1 MNLGMKLRFKPD
13 RHGRFPIRL
22 SLIPSSVSP
31 GHRKPTGTVPLY
43 HFPFRVRQIA
53 TTGPAPVPIFL
64 LLIFPFTSPALLSF
78 HFSFFFY
85 YFINSVRYSRFVL
98 SIYPFFLC
106 LLFFLFI
113 PFFFSAFILLVFIA
127 QIAIRIHFIISI
139 RLGLNLL
146 VFDSILRLF
155 HPTLRFERDEIVGTC
170 RFFI

>member
-64 LLIFPFTSPALLSF
+64 LLIFPFTSPAPLSF
-78 HFSFFFY
+78 HFFFFY
-85 YFINSVRYSRFVL
+85 YFINSVRYQDSFSRF
-98 SIYPFFLC
+98 I
-106 LLFFLFI
+106 LFFFVSCFFYLFL
-113 PFFFSAFILLVFIA
+113 FSSAYLSFLFLL
-127 QIAIRIHFIISI
+127 
-139 RLGLNLL
+139 
-146 VFDSILRLF
+146 LRS
-155 HPTLRFERDEIVGTC
+155 RFE
-170 RFFI
+170 FIS

>member
-64 LLIFPFTSPALLSF
+64 LLIFSFTSPAPLSL

-85 YFINSVRYSRFVL
+85 YFINSVRYQDSFSRFIL
-98 SIYPFFLC
+98 FFFVSFFFYLF
-106 LLFFLFI
+106 LFSSTYLFFLF
-113 PFFFSAFILLVFIA
+113 LL
-127 QIAIRIHFIISI
+127 
-139 RLGLNLL
+139 
-146 VFDSILRLF
+146 LRS
-155 HPTLRFERDEIVGTC
+155 RFE
-170 RFFI
+170 FIS

>member
-64 LLIFPFTSPALLSF
+64 LLIFPFTSPAPLSF

-85 YFINSVRYSRFVL
+85 YFINSVRYRDSFSRF
-98 SIYPFFLC
+98 I
-106 LLFFLFI
+106 LFFFVSCFFYLFL
-113 PFFFSAFILLVFIA
+113 FSSAYLSFLFLL
-127 QIAIRIHFIISI
+127 
-139 RLGLNLL
+139 
-146 VFDSILRLF
+146 LRS
-155 HPTLRFERDEIVGTC
+155 RFE
-170 RFFI
+170 FIS

>member
-53 TTGPAPVPIFL
+53 TTGPAPAPIFL
-64 LLIFPFTSPALLSF
+64 LLIFPFTSPAPLSF

-85 YFINSVRYSRFVL
+85 YFINSVRYQDSFSRF
-98 SIYPFFLC
+98 I
-106 LLFFLFI
+106 LFFFVSCFFYLFL
-113 PFFFSAFILLVFIA
+113 FSSAYLSFLFLL
-127 QIAIRIHFIISI
+127 
-139 RLGLNLL
+139 
-146 VFDSILRLF
+146 LRS
-155 HPTLRFERDEIVGTC
+155 RFE
-170 RFFI
+170 FIS

>member
-1 MNLGMKLRFKPD
+1 MKLRFKPD

-64 LLIFPFTSPALLSF
+64 LLIFPFTSPAPLSF

-85 YFINSVRYSRFVL
+85 YFINSVRYQDSFSRFILFFFVSFF
-98 SIYPFFLC
+98 SIYSFFLQRIYPSC
-106 LLFFLFI
+106 FYCSDHDSNSFHNLDSTRFKFACFRLDPPFI
-113 PFFFSAFILLVFIA
+113 SSYPSNAM
-127 QIAIRIHFIISI
+127 
-139 RLGLNLL
+139 RL
-146 VFDSILRLF
+146 
-155 HPTLRFERDEIVGTC
+155 
-170 RFFI
+170 

>member
-64 LLIFPFTSPALLSF
+64 LLIFPFTSPAPLSF

-85 YFINSVRYSRFVL
+85 YFINSVRYQDSFSPFILFFFVSFF
-98 SIYPFFLC
+98 SIYFFFLQRIYPSC
-106 LLFFLFI
+106 FYCSDRDSNSFHNLDSTRFKFACFRLD
-113 PFFFSAFILLVFIA
+113 PAFI
-127 QIAIRIHFIISI
+127 S
-139 RLGLNLL
+139 
-146 VFDSILRLF
+146 SYPSLR
-155 HPTLRFERDEIVGTC
+155 TRWDC
-170 RFFI
+170 RHL

>member
-13 RHGRFPIRL
+13 RHGRFSIRL

-85 YFINSVRYSRFVL
+85 YFINSVRYQD
-98 SIYPFFLC
+98 PFFLC

-113 PFFFSAFILLVFIA
+113 PFFFSVFILLVFIA

>member
-53 TTGPAPVPIFL
+53 TTGPAPAPIFL

-85 YFINSVRYSRFVL
+85 YFINSVRYQDSFSPFILFFFVSCFFYLFLFSSTYLSFLFLLLRSRFE
-98 SIYPFFLC
+98 
-106 LLFFLFI
+106 FI
-113 PFFFSAFILLVFIA
+113 S
-127 QIAIRIHFIISI
+127 
-139 RLGLNLL
+139 
-146 VFDSILRLF
+146 
-155 HPTLRFERDEIVGTC
+155 
-170 RFFI
+170 

>member
-53 TTGPAPVPIFL
+53 TTGPAPVPIFF
-64 LLIFPFTSPALLSF
+64 LLIFPFTSPAPLSF

-85 YFINSVRYSRFVL
+85 YFINSVQDLIKIRSLDLSFFSLSPVF
-98 SIYPFFLC
+98 SIYSFFLQRIYPSC
-106 LLFFLFI
+106 FYCSDRDSNSFHNLDSTRFKFACFRLDPPFI
-113 PFFFSAFILLVFIA
+113 SSYPS
-127 QIAIRIHFIISI
+127 
-139 RLGLNLL
+139 
-146 VFDSILRLF
+146 LR
-155 HPTLRFERDEIVGTC
+155 TRWDC
-170 RFFI
+170 RHL

>member
-53 TTGPAPVPIFL
+53 TTGPAPAPIFL
-64 LLIFPFTSPALLSF
+64 LLIFPFTSPAPLSF

-85 YFINSVRYSRFVL
+85 YFINSVRYRDSFSPFILFFFVSCFFYLFLFSSAYLSFLFLLLRSRFE
-98 SIYPFFLC
+98 
-106 LLFFLFI
+106 FI
-113 PFFFSAFILLVFIA
+113 S
-127 QIAIRIHFIISI
+127 
-139 RLGLNLL
+139 
-146 VFDSILRLF
+146 
-155 HPTLRFERDEIVGTC
+155 
-170 RFFI
+170 

>member
-53 TTGPAPVPIFL
+53 TTGPAPAPIFL
-64 LLIFPFTSPALLSF
+64 LLIFPFTSPAPLSF

-85 YFINSVRYSRFVL
+85 YFINSVRYQDSFSPFILFFFVSFFFYLFLFSSAYLSFLFLLLRSRFE
-98 SIYPFFLC
+98 
-106 LLFFLFI
+106 FI
-113 PFFFSAFILLVFIA
+113 S
-127 QIAIRIHFIISI
+127 
-139 RLGLNLL
+139 
-146 VFDSILRLF
+146 
-155 HPTLRFERDEIVGTC
+155 
-170 RFFI
+170 

>member
-64 LLIFPFTSPALLSF
+64 LLIFPFTSPAPLSF

-85 YFINSVRYSRFVL
+85 YFINSVRYQDSFSRF
-98 SIYPFFLC
+98 I
-106 LLFFLFI
+106 LFFFVSCFFYLFL
-113 PFFFSAFILLVFIA
+113 FSSAYLSFLFLL
-127 QIAIRIHFIISI
+127 
-139 RLGLNLL
+139 
-146 VFDSILRLF
+146 LRS
-155 HPTLRFERDEIVGTC
+155 RFE
-170 RFFI
+170 FIS

>member
-53 TTGPAPVPIFL
+53 TTGPALVPIFF
-64 LLIFPFTSPALLSF
+64 LLIFPFTSPAPLSF

-85 YFINSVRYSRFVL
+85 YFINSVRYQDSFSRFILFFFVSFF
-98 SIYPFFLC
+98 SIYSFFLQRIYPSC
-106 LLFFLFI
+106 FYCSDRDSNSFHNLDSTRFKFACFRLDPPFI
-113 PFFFSAFILLVFIA
+113 SSYPS
-127 QIAIRIHFIISI
+127 
-139 RLGLNLL
+139 
-146 VFDSILRLF
+146 LR
-155 HPTLRFERDEIVGTC
+155 TRWDC
-170 RFFI
+170 RHL

>member
-64 LLIFPFTSPALLSF
+64 LLIFPFTSPAPLSF
-78 HFSFFFY
+78 HFFFFFY
-85 YFINSVRYSRFVL
+85 YFINSVRYQDSFSRFILFFFVSFF
-98 SIYPFFLC
+98 SIYSFFLQRIYPSC
-106 LLFFLFI
+106 FYCSDRDSNSFHNLDSTRFKFACFRLDPPFI
-113 PFFFSAFILLVFIA
+113 SSYPS
-127 QIAIRIHFIISI
+127 
-139 RLGLNLL
+139 
-146 VFDSILRLF
+146 LR
-155 HPTLRFERDEIVGTC
+155 TR
-170 RFFI
+170 